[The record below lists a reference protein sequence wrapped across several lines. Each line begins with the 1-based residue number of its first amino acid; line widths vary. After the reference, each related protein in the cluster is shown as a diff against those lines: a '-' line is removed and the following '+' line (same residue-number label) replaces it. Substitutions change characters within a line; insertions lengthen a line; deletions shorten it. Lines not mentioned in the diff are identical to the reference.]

1 MRIFCFL
8 GIILTALFLPFWI
21 FVCMSIIYALTWN
34 AYELLIIGLFIDA
47 QFGDVSRQLWYL
59 YSISSAGILALTIY
73 IKPHLRFYQ

>member
-8 GIILTALFLPFWI
+8 GIIFTALFLPFWI
-21 FVCMSIIYALTWN
+21 FVCMSFIYAFTWN

-59 YSISSAGILALTIY
+59 YTITSAGILALTIY
-73 IKPHLRFYQ
+73 VKPHLRFYQ